1 MTIATNTLSSQGS
14 SISTEASVKSSDQ
27 KKDANV
33 DVVPPNSCQA
43 EQGKIN
49 IVNKVDSSRVSS
61 NKQSLQRLT
70 SELMT
75 RQSVITI

>member
-1 MTIATNTLSSQGS
+1 MTDTVVDNST
-14 SISTEASVKSSDQ
+14 STEASVKSSDQ

-33 DVVPPNSCQA
+33 DIVPPHSCQA

-49 IVNKVDSSRVSS
+49 IVNKVDSSRITS

-70 SELMT
+70 SN
-75 RQSVITI
+75 S